1 MSVGATV
8 VGSCGGV
15 GVAVSNG
22 TIVVAGGV
30 MVGVAVSGRSVSGAD
45 VMVAVGCGD
54 ISTAGLQANNKTITN
69 PNIPS
74 DLIVVM
80 SISKGKWA
88 PTIRSHKALGSFQCL
103 LQ

>member
-8 VGSCGGV
+8 VGSGGGV

-22 TIVVAGGV
+22 TIVVAIGV
-30 MVGVAVSGRSVSGAD
+30 MVGVAVSGRSFSGAD
-45 VMVAVGCGD
+45 VMVVVACGD
-54 ISTAGLQANNKTITN
+54 ISAVGLQANNMTITN

-80 SISKGKWA
+80 SISKGK
-88 PTIRSHKALGSFQCL
+88 
-103 LQ
+103 